1 MELEFDKEID
11 AILRKAQPARG
22 VLVGDDPPNKHLD
35 ADVIAAFAENALP
48 EKAKLLYMEHF
59 ADCDR
64 CRKLLSQT
72 ILMNTEAVSSVDET
86 ASSVVAAPVTEAA
99 MPWYQGLFK
108 TQNLALTMGGL
119 VLVFTGVLGYVLL
132 QRQNAATDSTVSQVT
147 EPQSP
152 QGGPYYSGES
162 ANAAANTATNSNA
175 ASVATNSIS
184 PNPNTAPYDAPT
196 DQPTVAAAGRANTS
210 SNTAITP
217 VDRGDLLED
226 QKKAEKDDKTTD
238 VGGAALAPPKA
249 AAKPAA
255 DLPVNGR
262 SMKELSLDG
271 VSSADGKDQDVSKLK
286 QTEDRRGRTRD
297 LPAPASKVGPSR
309 SGPLQNQSNQIN
321 NQAFEMPVKRIVS
334 GKTFENRDGAWYD
347 SAYHGQ
353 ATTNVRRATDEFK
366 KLDGGLRNIANT
378 LGGTVVVVWKEKAYR
393 IQ

>member
-35 ADVIAAFAENALP
+35 ADVIAAFVENALP

-72 ILMNTEAVSSVDET
+72 ILMNTEAVSSVDE
-86 ASSVVAAPVTEAA
+86 AASVVAAPVTETSV
-99 MPWYQGLFK
+99 PWYQGLFK

-119 VLVFTGVLGYVLL
+119 VLVFTGVLGYMLL
-132 QRQNAATDSTVSQVT
+132 QKQNAETNTSVSQVT
-147 EPQSP
+147 EPESKQS
-152 QGGPYYSGES
+152 GPFYTGES
-162 ANAAANTATNSNA
+162 ANAANTATNSNA
-175 ASVATNSIS
+175 ASTAANSIA
-184 PNPNTAPYDAPT
+184 PNPDTAPYDAPT
-196 DQPTVAAAGRANTS
+196 DQSSTASADRERTL
-210 SNTAITP
+210 SNTATIP
-217 VDRGDLLED
+217 SDRGDSLEE
-226 QKKAEKDDKTTD
+226 KKAEKDDKTAA
-238 VGGAALAPPKA
+238 VGGAMAP

-255 DLPVNGR
+255 PSPKELPINGR
-262 SMKELSLDG
+262 NTTDTIVTDG
-271 VSSADGKDQDVSKLK
+271 VTVLSGKDEDRAKLK
-286 QTEDRRGRTRD
+286 QTENGREIRD

-321 NQAFEMPVKRIVS
+321 NRQVYEMPVKRTVG
-334 GKTFENRDGAWYD
+334 GKTFENREGAWYD

-353 ATTNVRRATDEFK
+353 ATTNVRRGTDEYK
-366 KLDGGLRNIANT
+366 KLDSGLRNIANT